1 MTIGAVETYIK
12 QQDSDKIISLCNEIY
27 EWREKEGRFP
37 IKSILYE
44 FSVESGCQNIR
55 VLEDKILEE
64 AHRRF
69 GNIVLLLMKDAPK
82 YYLK

>member
-1 MTIGAVETYIK
+1 MTIGTVETYIK

-27 EWREKEGRFP
+27 EWREKEGRLP

-55 VLEDKILEE
+55 VLEDKVLEE
-64 AHRRF
+64 AHKRF

>member
-1 MTIGAVETYIK
+1 MTIGSVETYIK

-27 EWREKEGRFP
+27 EWREKEGRLP
-37 IKSILYE
+37 IKSILYG

-55 VLEDKILEE
+55 VLEDKIIEE
-64 AHRRF
+64 AHKRF

>member
-27 EWREKEGRFP
+27 EWREKERRLP

-64 AHRRF
+64 AHKRF

>member
-1 MTIGAVETYIK
+1 MTIGAIETYIK

-27 EWREKEGRFP
+27 EWREKEGRLS

-44 FSVESGCQNIR
+44 FSVESDCPDIKL
-55 VLEDKILEE
+55 LENMIVEE
-64 AHRRF
+64 AHKRF
-69 GNIVLLLMKDAPK
+69 GNIVLLLMKDAPM

>member
-1 MTIGAVETYIK
+1 MTIGAVEAYIK

-27 EWREKEGRFP
+27 EWREKEGRLP

-64 AHRRF
+64 AHKRF

>member
-1 MTIGAVETYIK
+1 MTIGAIETYIK

-27 EWREKEGRFP
+27 EWREKEGRLS

-44 FSVESGCQNIR
+44 FSVESDCQDIKL
-55 VLEDKILEE
+55 LENMIVEE
-64 AHRRF
+64 AHKRF
-69 GNIVLLLMKDAPK
+69 GNIVLLLMKDAPM

>member
-27 EWREKEGRFP
+27 EWREKEGRLP

>member
-27 EWREKEGRFP
+27 EWREKEGRLP

-64 AHRRF
+64 AHRRW

>member
-1 MTIGAVETYIK
+1 MTIGAIETYIK

-27 EWREKEGRFP
+27 EWREKEGRLS

-44 FSVESGCQNIR
+44 FSVESDCPDIKL
-55 VLEDKILEE
+55 LENMIVEE
-64 AHRRF
+64 AHKRF
-69 GNIVLLLMKDAPK
+69 ENIVLLLMKDAPM

>member
-1 MTIGAVETYIK
+1 MTIGAIETYIK

-27 EWREKEGRFP
+27 EWREKEGRLS

-44 FSVESGCQNIR
+44 FSVESDCPDIKL
-55 VLEDKILEE
+55 LENMIVEE
-64 AHRRF
+64 AHKRF
-69 GNIVLLLMKDAPK
+69 GNIVSLLMKDAPM

>member
-27 EWREKEGRFP
+27 EWREKEGKLP

>member
-27 EWREKEGRFP
+27 EWREKEGRLP
-37 IKSILYE
+37 INSILYE
-44 FSVESGCQNIR
+44 FSVETDCQDIK
-55 VLEDKILEE
+55 VLEYKIIEE
-64 AHRRF
+64 AHKRF
-69 GNIVLLLMKDAPK
+69 GNIVLLLMKDAPM

>member
-1 MTIGAVETYIK
+1 MTIGAVKTYIK

-27 EWREKEGRFP
+27 EWREKEGRLP

-55 VLEDKILEE
+55 ILEDEIMEE
-64 AHRRF
+64 AHKRF

>member
-1 MTIGAVETYIK
+1 MTIGSVETYIK

-27 EWREKEGRFP
+27 EWREKEGRLP
-37 IKSILYE
+37 IKSILYK

-55 VLEDKILEE
+55 VLEDKIIEE
-64 AHRRF
+64 AHKRF

>member
-27 EWREKEGRFP
+27 EWREKEGRLP
-37 IKSILYE
+37 IRSILYE
-44 FSVESGCQNIR
+44 FSVESDCSDIK
-55 VLEDKILEE
+55 VLENMIVEE
-64 AHRRF
+64 AHKRF
-69 GNIVLLLMKDAPK
+69 GNIVLLLMKDAPM

>member
-1 MTIGAVETYIK
+1 MTIGAIETYIK

-27 EWREKEGRFP
+27 EWREKEGRLP

-55 VLEDKILEE
+55 VLEDKIIEE
-64 AHRRF
+64 AHKRF

>member
-27 EWREKEGRFP
+27 EWREKEGRLP

-64 AHRRF
+64 AHKRF
-69 GNIVLLLMKDAPK
+69 GNIVLLLMKDAQK

>member
-12 QQDSDKIISLCNEIY
+12 KQDSDKIISLCNELY
-27 EWREKEGRFP
+27 EWREKEGRLP

-64 AHRRF
+64 AHKRF